1 MKTKYLLTIVSIM
14 IIIIFLSSCKEEAIV
29 EQKKENNVAQST
41 LAKGSDVSSVQG
53 DSTILQIKKER
64 VKRLKKE
71 HEKPYMVI
79 EKPEKIL
86 ADLLKSRVKNKT
98 LSKSS
103 KNNDSYSVQSSQ
115 SCYTLEVDVWVFEKY
130 HSKPGFNVG
139 IFPKTW
145 WRSYIPTLTTLKE
158 TYGFNK
164 ILMGRNEIDNQ
175 TVYAHNQIVAGVDP
189 LHPYWAKT
197 SYVNFQPRDLYAFYM
212 DEPAH
217 SLDPAMRDSVSKLV
231 SDLRGLGFTSSL
243 YMAGETCE
251 ILAHK
256 VDDLVDIINMTAYTD
271 LDYDILFGCHRNIFS
286 DDQRDIWTDYNNAFG
301 SKFNHL
307 WVSGELDRGEMD
319 QLTGHAQ
326 NLGKNSIWLYAGEEG
341 MSDQSYWDAI
351 GEFNYYAFIHG
362 YLRREERRFIYV
374 YYYVG
379 YDDPCY
385 DYQIT
390 SWELGDIIDT
400 GETRIL

>member
-1 MKTKYLLTIVSIM
+1 MKSGYSLLLVLIL
-14 IIIIFLSSCKEEAIV
+14 FLFVLITSCKEEAIV
-29 EQKKENNVAQST
+29 EQKNENNTVAQST
-41 LAKGSDVSSVQG
+41 FAKGTDLLSVQG
-53 DSTILQIKKER
+53 DSTFQKEKKER
-64 VKRLKKE
+64 IKRLKKE
-71 HEKPYMVI
+71 HEKPYVVI
-79 EKPEKIL
+79 EKPEKLLIEK
-86 ADLLKSRVKNKT
+86 LKSKT
-98 LSKSS
+98 SNNPSS
-103 KNNDSYSVQSSQ
+103 KMLNKSGLNSTQSS
-115 SCYTLEVDVWVFEKY
+115 SCWIMEVEVWAFEKY
-130 HSKPGFNVG
+130 H
-139 IFPKTW
+139 PKASYVE
-145 WRSYIPTLTTLKE
+145 WRNSIPILTTLKE

-164 ILMGRNEIDNQ
+164 ILMGRDEIDNQ

-197 SYVNFQPRDLYAFYM
+197 SYANFQPRDLYGFYM

-231 SDLRGLGFTSSL
+231 SDLKGLGFTSSL
-243 YMAGETCE
+243 YLAGETCE
-251 ILAHK
+251 ILAHE

-271 LDYDILFGCHRNIFS
+271 LDYDIFFGCHRNIFS

-326 NLGKNSIWLYAGEEG
+326 NLGKNSVWLYAGEEG
-341 MSDQSYWDAI
+341 MSNQSYWDAI
-351 GEFNYYAFIHG
+351 YEFNYYAFVHG
-362 YLRREERRFIYV
+362 FLGREERRFIYV
-374 YYYVG
+374 YYYIG
-379 YDDPCY
+379 NDDPCY

-390 SWELGDIIDT
+390 SWELVDIIDT